1 MKTKPRSAELE
12 TRQQAVLAVSASL
25 SPDEVLRV
33 IARQACTLTASP
45 SSAIYLFDPDTRTL
59 QLVTGHRLS
68 ADLMGIRLAQ
78 DEGVVGRAFKRQRAL
93 VADHVTPSGLPN
105 SARRAGRKI
114 AAVSLNVRGKRWGVL
129 QVTRGQHAASW
140 SAREVSALEW
150 FAPIAA
156 QAIANAQAFYQS
168 MQTIGQ
174 FQIAT
179 ERLRAV
185 GGIARSMMD
194 LHRAPDQM
202 LAQIME
208 SICRSLRLRGGA
220 VHLYDERNGQWVTAV
235 EHNMPPAARGRIAL
249 SSTLTLE
256 PLSKGQ
262 GHETL
267 VTVPLMTQE
276 RAVGILQVV
285 AAPGREMDSDDRD
298 ALAIVANQ
306 LALGIENTR
315 LFRQVATDEQWL
327 RAILSSTDN
336 VVLSVDVEGRLLTAN
351 TAAERAFGFDAQA
364 CLGQPLAQVTTNV
377 ALNLA
382 LEQAMFHLDTRRR
395 TFQVPLADDRV
406 LFASMS
412 PILIPDGSVQGWVF
426 VMQDTTQFQAI
437 EKLQA
442 DMILTASHELRNPV
456 NLTLGAL
463 ELLERSLGT
472 PNESQREALDL
483 ARLGVER
490 ASALITDLLDLER
503 IERRIGLQMEQCN
516 CAKLLLAIAMEFRL
530 LAQNHQV
537 ALQVRVPDAPLN
549 VWGDERL
556 LYRVL
561 SNLVDNALKYTP
573 AGGSI
578 VVEGRAEAGQVLLEV
593 ADTGPGIPLEAQP
606 YVFERFYRMDH
617 QPEGV
622 TGTGLGLTLVKSI
635 VDQHGGRVWV
645 TSQPGHGSVFTVSL
659 PMFHTAQH

>member
-1 MKTKPRSAELE
+1 
-12 TRQQAVLAVSASL
+12 
-25 SPDEVLRV
+25 
-33 IARQACTLTASP
+33 
-45 SSAIYLFDPDTRTL
+45 
-59 QLVTGHRLS
+59 
-68 ADLMGIRLAQ
+68 
-78 DEGVVGRAFKRQRAL
+78 
-93 VADHVTPSGLPN
+93 
-105 SARRAGRKI
+105 
-114 AAVSLNVRGKRWGVL
+114 
-129 QVTRGQHAASW
+129 
-140 SAREVSALEW
+140 
-150 FAPIAA
+150 
-156 QAIANAQAFYQS
+156 
-168 MQTIGQ
+168 MQTISQ

-194 LHRAPDQM
+194 IRHTPDRM
-202 LAQIME
+202 LAQVVE

-220 VHLYDERNGQWVTAV
+220 VHLCDERGEQLVMAV
-235 EHNMPPAARGRIAL
+235 EYNMPKLARERIAL
-249 SSTLTLE
+249 SRTLTIE
-256 PLSKGQ
+256 PLSEGE
-262 GHETL
+262 GHATL
-267 VTVPLMTQE
+267 VTVPLIAQE

-285 AAPGREMDSDDRD
+285 AAPGREIDSDDRD
-298 ALAIVANQ
+298 ALALVANQ
-306 LALGIENTR
+306 LALGIENTH

-351 TAAERAFGFDAQA
+351 AAAERAFSFHAEA
-364 CLGQPLAQVTTNV
+364 CLGQPISQATTNV

-382 LEQAMFHLDTRRR
+382 LEQAIFHLDTRRR
-395 TFQVPLADDRV
+395 TFQVPLADDRI

-412 PILIPDGSVQGWVF
+412 PILTPDGLVQGWVF
-426 VMQDTTQFQAI
+426 VMQDTTQFQVM

-463 ELLERSLGT
+463 ELLERSIGV

-483 ARLGVER
+483 ARLGIER
-490 ASALITDLLDLER
+490 ASTLITDLLDLER
-503 IERRIGLQMEQCN
+503 IERRIGLHMEQCN
-516 CAKLLLAIAMEFRL
+516 CSNLLLAMGMEFRL

-537 ALQVRVPDAPLN
+537 ALQVRVPSVPLS

-556 LYRVL
+556 LYRAL

-573 AGGSI
+573 AGGTI

-606 YVFERFYRMDH
+606 YVFERFYRMEH

-659 PMFHTAQH
+659 PMFHTA

>member
-1 MKTKPRSAELE
+1 MEA
-12 TRQQAVLAVSASL
+12 RQQAVLAVGASL
-25 SPDEVLRV
+25 SPDDVLRV
-33 IARQACTLTASP
+33 IARQACALTASP
-45 SSAIYLFDPDTRTL
+45 SSAVYLFDPDTHRL

-68 ADLMGIRLAQ
+68 ADLIGIKLAQ
-78 DEGVVGRAFKRQRAL
+78 NEGVVGRTFQGQRAL
-93 VADHVTPSGLPN
+93 LADHVTSSGLPD
-105 SARRAGRKI
+105 SARRAGYKV
-114 AAVSLNVRGKRWGVL
+114 AAVSLIAGDKRWGVL
-129 QVTRGQHAASW
+129 QVTRGRRAAPFG
-140 SAREVSALEW
+140 AREVSALEW

-156 QAIANAQAFYQS
+156 QAIANAHAFYQS
-168 MQTIGQ
+168 MQTISQ

-194 LHRAPDQM
+194 IRHTPDRM
-202 LAQIME
+202 LAQVVE

-220 VHLYDERNGQWVTAV
+220 VHLCDERGEQLVMAV
-235 EHNMPPAARGRIAL
+235 EYNMPKLARERIAL
-249 SSTLTLE
+249 SRTLTIE
-256 PLSKGQ
+256 PLSEGE
-262 GHETL
+262 GHATL
-267 VTVPLMTQE
+267 VTVPLIAQE

-285 AAPGREMDSDDRD
+285 AAPGREIDSDDRD
-298 ALAIVANQ
+298 ALALVANQ
-306 LALGIENTR
+306 LALGIENTH

-351 TAAERAFGFDAQA
+351 AAAERAFGFHAEA
-364 CLGQPLAQVTTNV
+364 CLGQPISQATTNV

-382 LEQAMFHLDTRRR
+382 LEQAIFHLDTRRR
-395 TFQVPLADDRV
+395 TFQVPLADDRI

-412 PILIPDGSVQGWVF
+412 PILTPDGLVQGWVF
-426 VMQDTTQFQAI
+426 VMQDTTQFQVM

-463 ELLERSLGT
+463 ELLERSIGV

-483 ARLGVER
+483 ARLGIER
-490 ASALITDLLDLER
+490 ASTLITDLLDLER
-503 IERRIGLQMEQCN
+503 IERRIGLHMEQCN
-516 CAKLLLAIAMEFRL
+516 CSNLLLAMGMEFRL

-537 ALQVRVPDAPLN
+537 ALQVRVPSVPLS

-573 AGGSI
+573 AGGTI

-606 YVFERFYRMDH
+606 YVFERFYRMEH

-659 PMFHTAQH
+659 PMFHTA